1 MVKLKRLKILRYRD
15 VEPCEL
21 RFSDRFNVLL
31 GPNGAGKTTL
41 LDLISKVLSTN
52 LGDSGDPFSIEVELV
67 FPGGVLAGR
76 IETAGETRTA
86 QMDLPPDVQMAF
98 EARPG
103 APRATHLPN
112 FDLKWTA
119 SDPASIVWIRT
130 SGEAVLISRDGDPR
144 ELKHPSTAL
153 DLIVRHG
160 LVASLTVLASVF
172 NRKPSIQGIEYRNA
186 SRFDESLDT
195 FRAITARKGDLSIV
209 QAALRPVIE
218 GSRRLDQAKRE
229 AGLQVAFPIEGMV
242 PPAMVDVVKSRFV
255 NGATDVLYQQD
266 ELHFLSDATR
276 LLDLRS
282 AIAKLEFTGKAVVPP
297 MDPSVQ
303 AAAGLVVDHRVQEL
317 SWFENLNF
325 WFTRRDGAVF
335 QAQHLSYGQKRLL
348 AFLYYLDCNPSF
360 VIADE
365 LVNGFHHA
373 WIEECMKAIGDRQA
387 FLTSQNPLLLDYLY
401 FDNVDQVKESFI
413 LCRTEADGDR
423 DRMIWRNMTDDEAA
437 MFYEAYKVGLQYVGE
452 ILRTRGLW

>member
-21 RFSDRFNVLL
+21 RFSNRFNILL

-67 FPGGVLAGR
+67 FPGGVLVGM
-76 IETAGETRTA
+76 IETAGENGTEP
-86 QMDLPPDVQMAF
+86 MDLPPDVQMAF
-98 EARPG
+98 GARPG
-103 APRATHLPN
+103 ASRATQLPN
-112 FDLKWTA
+112 LDLRLTA
-119 SDPASIVWIRT
+119 SDPASVVWIRT
-130 SGEAVLISRDGDPR
+130 IGDAVVVSRDGDPR
-144 ELKHPSTAL
+144 EVKHPSARL
-153 DLIVRHG
+153 DLLARHG
-160 LVASLTVLASVF
+160 LVASLTLLASPL
-172 NRKPSIQGIEYRNA
+172 NGKPSIQTIEYRNA

-209 QAALRPVIE
+209 QAVLRPVIE
-218 GSRRLDQAKRE
+218 GSRKLDQAKEE
-229 AGLQVAFPIEGMV
+229 ASLQVAFPIEGMV
-242 PPAMVDVVKSRFV
+242 PPAMVDVVQSRFAD
-255 NGATDVLYQQD
+255 GATDVLYQQH
-266 ELHFLSDATR
+266 ELHFLSEAIR

-297 MDPSVQ
+297 VDPSAQ
-303 AAAGLVVDHRVQEL
+303 AAAGFVVDLRAIEL

-348 AFLYYLDCNPSF
+348 AFLYYLDCNRSF

-401 FDNVDQVKESFI
+401 FDNVQQVKESFI

-423 DRMIWRNMTDDEAA
+423 DRMIWRNMTDDEAT